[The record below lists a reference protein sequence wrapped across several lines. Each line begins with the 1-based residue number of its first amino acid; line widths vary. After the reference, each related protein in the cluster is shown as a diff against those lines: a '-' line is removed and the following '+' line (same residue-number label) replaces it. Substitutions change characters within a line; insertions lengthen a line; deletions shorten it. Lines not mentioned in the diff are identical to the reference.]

1 MDLLKD
7 LTMSLLNINFLMI
20 YIIHKMLLLLKNH
33 LNYLKSSTFEWF
45 FKEYIRLL
53 IFFKTFFF
61 ITYNNRKFKSRRRK
75 NKDVKN
81 LCRQEKETEAIKGR
95 LLEDLKNLSEH
106 EN

>member
-7 LTMSLLNINFLMI
+7 LTMSLLNFNFLMI

-45 FKEYIRLL
+45 FKEYIRLF

-61 ITYNNRKFKSRRRK
+61 VT
-75 NKDVKN
+75 
-81 LCRQEKETEAIKGR
+81 
-95 LLEDLKNLSEH
+95 
-106 EN
+106 

>member
-33 LNYLKSSTFEWF
+33 LNYLTFEWF
-45 FKEYIRLL
+45 FKEYIRLF

-75 NKDVKN
+75 HKDVKN